1 MKKNFRSAASA
12 AMAFLTAATLVAGP
26 AASAAQSYSY
36 IRTDEI
42 SDGLEYTS
50 EIYKGANGSGSMSY
64 TYDFTPGGDTMPIV
78 AYGNKLYGMSDV
90 NDVVKYCENQGMT
103 VMAAFNADFFNMSTG
118 VPTGIVVR
126 EGRLCSSDGS
136 WNAVGFRRDGTAI
149 CGAPK
154 LDITFAVNGG
164 QRFPIFAFNKVR
176 DGRGTYLYSSDYSTS
191 THLSAEGPVVIMRKL
206 NSDEELTINGSI
218 SLRVVEA
225 GMSSG
230 ESQLGEDTFVL
241 THQKG
246 LELGIDLTALK
257 SGDIVTVYTG
267 TRNESWEDVY
277 YACGA
282 GDMMVE
288 NSALTEAAL
297 KSTSRGPRTMLG
309 IRNDGSVSILVCDG
323 RDGGTADGLTLREAA
338 LRLYNDGCKN
348 VVNLDGGGSS
358 IASARYPGYSA
369 SSVVSNPSDGRPRKC
384 ANFILFINTG
394 DEGEKE
400 AYATVYP
407 KDALVLSGG
416 SIEMSALSY
425 NPSYYPGREYNS
437 GFYVSRGDGEMD
449 GNVLTVG
456 DGGEVYVGIKQRG
469 LESVDAKVISVDKPE
484 TMDIVRK
491 GSKTP
496 ITSISLQPGD
506 KVDLDV
512 IVTDGLRT
520 IISEDELFD
529 FTVDGDAG
537 EIDKDGLFTAAGYQG
552 AHGTITVSFGGVS
565 RAVTVKVGEEPQILR
580 EFEAGSNYTVTAGQ
594 GTTAR
599 ASVSLSGDYARYGK
613 GSLSMTYGSA
623 APDTIV
629 YTADTAIGIPSATG
643 KVSFMAKGQGSWY
656 IDFSIPSGIVSQAIT
671 LGGDWNFN
679 VVDKP
684 AGATAIAGFRAVSAS
699 DSLSGYAYIDQIVAL
714 ASGANTDDIPPVIE
728 ESVGAADA
736 LNLVITDNGDYPLSK
751 NSVEVRLDGVSTTD
765 FTFEP
770 STGRFE
776 MYLPDDGMS
785 HKVTVTVMDH
795 FGNLARYSTETE
807 GQNDGPFGDLEGHW
821 AENYVNYLYNKGV
834 FTADT
839 GFRPSGS
846 ATNEMIATI
855 ISRYMNIDTSLY
867 ADVQLPYADL
877 DKVHEWALPHVKAL
891 YSLGIMQGGAD
902 SEGRVWFYP
911 TDNSSRARV
920 MTVLGR
926 TLSRGY
932 SYSAAQYAD
941 MVQTPVWAAD
951 HISLLTHLG
960 IVNGY
965 GGENIVAPNG
975 TITRAEM
982 AAILYRMY

>member
-1 MKKNFRSAASA
+1 MKKNFRSAASL
-12 AMAFLTAATLVAGP
+12 AMAFLTAASLTAGM
-26 AASAAQSYSY
+26 AAGAAKSYSY

-42 SDGLEYTS
+42 SDGLTYTS
-50 EIYKGANGSGSMSY
+50 EIYKGANSSGSMSY
-64 TYDFTPGGDTMPIV
+64 TYDYTPGGDTQPIV
-78 AYGNKLYGMSDV
+78 AYGSKLYGMSDV
-90 NDVVKYCENQGMT
+90 NDVVRYCENQGMT

-176 DGRGTYLYSSDYSTS
+176 DGRGVYLYSSDYSTS
-191 THLSAEGPVVIMRKL
+191 THLSAEGPVVIMKKL
-206 NSDEELTINGSI
+206 DSGSELTINGSI

-230 ESQLGEDTFVL
+230 ESQLGDDTFVL

-257 SGDIVTVYTG
+257 SGDTVTVYTG
-267 TRNESWEDVY
+267 ARNDNWEDVY

-309 IRNDGSVSILVCDG
+309 IRNDGSVSVLVCDG
-323 RDGGTADGLTLREAA
+323 RDGGTADGLTLKEAA

-394 DEGEKE
+394 DEREEE
-400 AYATVYP
+400 AYVTVYP

-425 NPSYYPGREYNS
+425 NPSYYPGREYTS
-437 GFYVSRGDGEMD
+437 GFYVSDGDGDID

-456 DGGEVYVGIKQRG
+456 DGGDVYVGIKQRG

-496 ITSISLQPGD
+496 LTSLSLQPGE

-529 FTVDGDAG
+529 FTVDGDVG

-565 RAVTVKVGEEPQILR
+565 RAVTVKVGEEPKILR
-580 EFEAGSNYTVTAGQ
+580 EFEAGSNYTVTSGE
-594 GTTAR
+594 GTSAK

-613 GSLSMTYGSA
+613 GSLSLTYGA
-623 APDTIV
+623 AMPDTVI
-629 YTADTAIGIPSATG
+629 YKADTAISIPSAMG
-643 KVSFMAKGQGSWY
+643 KISFMAKGQGSWY
-656 IDFSIPSGIVSQAIT
+656 IDFNTPSGTVSRAIQ
-671 LGGDWNFN
+671 LADDWSMN

-684 AGATAIAGFRAVSAS
+684 AGATDIVGFHAEAATGGM
-699 DSLSGYAYIDQIVAL
+699 SGYIYIDQIVAL
-714 ASGANTDDIPPVIE
+714 SASANTDGQPPVIE
-728 ESVGAADA
+728 ESGVSAGV
-736 LNLVITDNGDYPLSK
+736 LNLIITDNGDYPLSK
-751 NSVEVRLDGVSTTD
+751 NSVEVRLDGVSTAD

-770 STGRFE
+770 SSGLFE
-776 MYLPDDGMS
+776 MLLPNDGMS
-785 HKVTVTVMDH
+785 HKATVTVTDY
-795 FGNLARYSTETE
+795 FGNLSRYSTETDGLNE
-807 GQNDGPFGDLEGHW
+807 GPFGDLDGHW

-834 FTADT
+834 FTADE

-902 SEGRVWFYP
+902 SLGNVWFYP
-911 TDNSSRARV
+911 TDSSTRARV

-932 SYSAAQYAD
+932 SYKTAGYSD
-941 MVQTPVWAAD
+941 MAQTPVWAAD

-965 GGENIVAPNG
+965 GGDNIVVPNG
-975 TITRAEM
+975 TITRAEI